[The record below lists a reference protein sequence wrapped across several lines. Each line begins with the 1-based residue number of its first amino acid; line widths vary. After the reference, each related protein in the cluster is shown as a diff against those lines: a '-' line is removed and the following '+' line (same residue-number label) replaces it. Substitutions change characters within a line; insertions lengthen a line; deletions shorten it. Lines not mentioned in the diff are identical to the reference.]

1 MCAGN
6 TSCRVR
12 ASSDARSNG
21 APSRQLSYCESSAG
35 AAPAT
40 PPYSCSSCRV
50 AIPPGPSGLL
60 PTSTAARPRL
70 RTVLAV
76 MVRRSSA
83 ASLLSVSRELA
94 IALRSVSFGGGGCS
108 VPLYSSSD
116 RYSALSASRF
126 ACDSCRNLCAAGTRF
141 SVVAARL
148 AASTSATLVLVLVLE
163 RAEVVLPHILGLL
176 ARDGV
181 HQLNAVARRFPG
193 TKALSRAP
201 LVVQLQPP
209 PVHRRHSSCRQPPTA
224 DSPLLS
230 LIRALVIPFTTVLK
244 TVG

>member
-1 MCAGN
+1 MRREHIVPRARPFRCALERGAVPSTLVLRELCWSRPCHTAVFVLQLSCRN
-6 TSCRVR
+6 TSWSKRV
-12 ASSDARSNG
+12 
-21 APSRQLSYCESSAG
+21 
-35 AAPAT
+35 
-40 PPYSCSSCRV
+40 V
-50 AIPPGPSGLL
+50 

-126 ACDSCRNLCAAGTRF
+126 ACDSCRNLCAADTRF

-163 RAEVVLPHILGLL
+163 RAEVVIPHILGLL